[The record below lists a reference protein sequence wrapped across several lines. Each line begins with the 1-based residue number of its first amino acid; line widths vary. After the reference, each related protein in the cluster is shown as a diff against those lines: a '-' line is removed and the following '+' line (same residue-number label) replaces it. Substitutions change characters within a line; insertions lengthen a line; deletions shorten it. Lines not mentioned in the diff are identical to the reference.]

1 MTKFLKNAIKV
12 LISLG
17 LLIYLVY
24 KADPEKI
31 LHVFGNLDPVN
42 GLWYVGAAFLSAL
55 LSVLLM
61 SARWQALLTAYTYKI
76 PLRRLG
82 GFYLIGMFFN
92 NFLPTSIGGDV
103 IRVYKIVNE
112 TDDRT
117 VGFASVVIE
126 RIIGIAATLLLAIFA
141 LFFISRQFHSQRLLY
156 TSIFLFFFILLFF
169 FLIVRNRPFMLLL
182 RLFEKL
188 TIFNIGE
195 KFNKLFEAI
204 HYFKNRR
211 RILLLVLFY
220 SLLSQIGFVF
230 MNLFLVKAFALKV
243 EFSYLF
249 VVIPVTFLLTILPS
263 INGVGFRDL
272 GFVQVLKHS
281 GVGDATA
288 LSLSFMNLLIPMI
301 ISVIGAVLFII
312 QKREEKKGE
321 INVLETSF

>member
-1 MTKFLKNAIKV
+1 MNYLKNIVKI

-17 LLIYLVY
+17 LLTYLVLR
-24 KADPEKI
+24 ADPEKI
-31 LHVFGNLDPVN
+31 LAVFGNVDAVN
-42 GLWYVGAAFLSAL
+42 GLWFILAAFACAF

-61 SARWQALLTAYTYKI
+61 SARWQALLSAYHYRV
-76 PLRRLG
+76 PLKRLG

-117 VGFASVVIE
+117 VGFAGVIIE
-126 RIIGIAATLLLAIFA
+126 RILGIAATLLLAILA
-141 LFFISRQFHSQRLLY
+141 LFFISQQFHSQRLLY
-156 TSIFLFFFILLFF
+156 TSIFLLLAIMLFF
-169 FLIVRNRPFMLLL
+169 MLMVRNRPFKLLL
-182 RLFEKL
+182 HVFEKL

-204 HYFKNRR
+204 HHFKDRR
-211 RILLLVLFY
+211 GTLLLVLFY
-220 SLLSQIGFVF
+220 SLLSQLSIIL
-230 MNLFLVKAFALKV
+230 MNFFLVKAFALRLDI
-243 EFSYLF
+243 SYLF
-249 VVIPVTFLLTILPS
+249 VVIPVSFLLTILPS

-272 GFVQVLKHS
+272 GFVQVLKHA
-281 GVGDATA
+281 GIGDAAA

-312 QKREEKKGE
+312 QKRQDKIGE
-321 INVLETSF
+321 INVLETSL